1 MTAPHT
7 TADGRIIVATDGSA
21 NPNPGPAGWA
31 WYASDTCWAAGS
43 AKHSTNNRAELAA
56 VLNLLRDTAATNPP
70 LHILL
75 DSKYVLGIM
84 GGNNATKN
92 IDLVATLRQAMA
104 GRDFTTEWVK
114 GHAGHH
120 LNEGADIA
128 CGNAS
133 AAARNGTDIPTGP
146 GWTLRHAGNPRI
158 GDV

>member
-1 MTAPHT
+1 MTAPLT
-7 TADGRIIVATDGSA
+7 TPDGRIIVATDGSA

-31 WYASDTCWAAGS
+31 WYASDTCWAAGA
-43 AKHSTNNRAELAA
+43 AKNSTNNRAELAA
-56 VLNLLRDTAATNPP
+56 VLNLLRHTRDTGAR
-70 LHILL
+70 LHMLL

-84 GGNNATKN
+84 QGNNASKN
-92 IDLVATLRQAMA
+92 TDLVATLRQEMA

-133 AAARNGTDIPTGP
+133 AAARRGQSIPTGP
-146 GWTLRHAGNPRI
+146 GWT
-158 GDV
+158 V

>member
-7 TADGRIIVATDGSA
+7 TPDGRIIVATDGSA

-31 WYASDTCWAAGS
+31 WYASDTCWAAGA
-43 AKHSTNNRAELAA
+43 AKNSTNNRAELAA
-56 VLNLLRDTAATNPP
+56 VLNLLRHTAGAGTR

-84 GGNNATKN
+84 QGNNASKN
-92 IDLVATLRQAMA
+92 TDLVATLRQAMN

-120 LNEGADIA
+120 LNEGADTA

-133 AAARNGTDIPTGP
+133 AAARNGAPVPAGP
-146 GWTLRHAGNPRI
+146 GWT
-158 GDV
+158 V